1 MSSYPFAVTDRL
13 VSFHYQVIFH
23 CLNIPHFTYPS
34 TVGHKACFRIIM
46 NKIGYQHSYTSLFMS
61 MFSFLL
67 GRYLRVKL
75 LDQRY
80 TKLSNWFPKWL
91 YSFISHWECMRVPIP
106 PHLQYLLLSVLRTGI
121 FTDLPILDVSY
132 IYGIIQYMIFYT
144 LPSFTQHNVSEI
156 QLHCSMMY
164 QYFLPFYNW
173 IIFHCMDIPPFI
185 YHQLIDI

>member
-23 CLNIPHFTYPS
+23 CLNIPHFTYPP

-91 YSFISHWECMRVPIP
+91 YSFISHWECMKSSNSSTSPVFAIVSPVNWDLYR
-106 PHLQYLLLSVLRTGI
+106 
-121 FTDLPILDVSY
+121 FT
-132 IYGIIQYMIFYT
+132 
-144 LPSFTQHNVSEI
+144 
-156 QLHCSMMY
+156 
-164 QYFLPFYNW
+164 YFGY
-173 IIFHCMDIPPFI
+173 FI
-185 YHQLIDI
+185 YIWNHTIYDLLYTAFFHST